1 MCVPDPPQQQATT
14 GAAAAAAAAAGGG
27 AGTFSI
33 PDPAAALAALRADPR
48 ALAAL
53 PLPLQEAVRAGDLE
67 TLGAA
72 MR

>member
-1 MCVPDPPQQQATT
+1 M
-14 GAAAAAAAAAGGG
+14 
-27 AGTFSI
+27 
-33 PDPAAALAALRADPR
+33 PDPATALAALRADPA

-53 PLPLQEAVRAGDLE
+53 PPQLQAAVRAGDLE